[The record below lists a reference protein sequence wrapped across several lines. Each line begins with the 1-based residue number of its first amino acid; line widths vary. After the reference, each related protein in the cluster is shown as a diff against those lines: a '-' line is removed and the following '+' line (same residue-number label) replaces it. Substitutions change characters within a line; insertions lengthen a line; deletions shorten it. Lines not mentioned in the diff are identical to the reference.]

1 MLSEIKNADIH
12 IGVKQ
17 SKKALE
23 EGRVS
28 KAIVEEDADPHVTE
42 PFAAACK
49 KKGVEVCYTPSM
61 EKLGHAAGIDVGAA
75 IVVLLK
81 QA

>member
-1 MLSEIKNADIH
+1 MLSDIKGANIH
-12 IGVKQ
+12 VGVKQ

-28 KAIVEEDADPHVTE
+28 KAYVAEDADPRVTE
-42 PFAAACK
+42 PFAAMCEN
-49 KKGVEVCYTPSM
+49 KGVEVVYTPSM

-75 IVVLLK
+75 IVVILK
-81 QA
+81 

>member
-1 MLSEIKNADIH
+1 MLSELKNAEIH

-23 EGRVS
+23 EGKVL
-28 KAIVEEDADPHVTE
+28 KAIVAEDADPHVTE
-42 PFAAACK
+42 PFAAMCK
-49 KKGVEVCYTPSM
+49 DKDVEVIYTPSM

-75 IVVLLK
+75 IVTVLK
-81 QA
+81 

>member
-1 MLSEIKNADIH
+1 MLSDIKGTNVCV
-12 IGVKQ
+12 GVKQ

-23 EGRVS
+23 EGIVS
-28 KAIVEEDADPHVTE
+28 KAYVADDADPHVTE

-49 KKGVEVCYTPSM
+49 SAGVEVIRTPSM

-75 IVVLLK
+75 IVSVLK
-81 QA
+81 

>member
-1 MLSEIKNADIH
+1 MLSDIKGADVH
-12 IGVKQ
+12 VGVKQ

-28 KAIVEEDADPHVTE
+28 KAYVAEDADPHVTE
-42 PFAAACK
+42 PFAAACEK
-49 KKGVEVCYTPSM
+49 EGVEVVYTPSM
-61 EKLGHAAGIDVGAA
+61 EKLGHAAGIDVAAA

-81 QA
+81 